1 MTKIAAQIYSW
12 DFDPQRKGIPGFVW
26 SAFSLRNNCAVGAT
40 IGSGFCEKNFT
51 FYRSCIIIYGN
62 GDALLGKCGA
72 LRQYSEFIGLVR
84 KARAEGKDEP
94 LTWAVKEAIGRGL
107 LPGYLERKS
116 TEVINM
122 LTMEYDYA
130 VDVAAQKEESLAEGI
145 RIGEERG
152 LEQGRQE
159 TVRLI
164 MDKLNLSLTQ
174 VMDALNVPPSE
185 RDSFAA
191 KL

>member
-1 MTKIAAQIYSW
+1 
-12 DFDPQRKGIPGFVW
+12 
-26 SAFSLRNNCAVGAT
+26 
-40 IGSGFCEKNFT
+40 
-51 FYRSCIIIYGN
+51 
-62 GDALLGKCGA
+62 
-72 LRQYSEFIGLVR
+72 
-84 KARAEGKDEP
+84 
-94 LTWAVKEAIGRGL
+94 
-107 LPGYLERKS
+107 
-116 TEVINM
+116 M

-152 LEQGRQE
+152 LEQGLEQGRQE
-159 TVRLI
+159 TLRLI